1 MTFLPV
7 AGREL
12 LVASHSPWLPRLR
25 ILSSLGAAILSG
37 FFLLT
42 APLSNSG
49 MGGSALFSTLSTLAF
64 AGVFLSGVA
73 LTSDSISSERRA
85 GTLGFLFLTELS
97 GLDILAGKLASA
109 WIRSS
114 TILVSLVPF
123 LALGLFLGGVT
134 GIDMIRMVL
143 SLINLLWISLVLGIC
158 VSTRCTKSGT
168 AVLLTFLGLAVLCL
182 GFPILAELSAK
193 APSPW
198 NRADWLDQLSPAA
211 AWWTARSPIVAGI
224 PDPFWRTL
232 LISHACGWALFLGAA
247 FTLPRSL
254 DSSGTRRWLPARLA
268 SRPRPSSRR
277 SGASRS
283 FDPENPIVLLC
294 RPGRWFSLFVTLTG
308 FVPPAILLIVAI
320 VDRSQTQPETVVVVG
335 VYLLTFAGLILKVL
349 YAWHCCEAFTGLRE
363 FRIEPILGTGLPER
377 SIPDGVFGAG
387 RRVFLPASLALGVAA
402 VGACLLVIISGKDWQ
417 ILWAM
422 GFTFYSLLVFALDF
436 QTIGWMSAR
445 ASLMKP
451 GVMSPFS
458 RTVLLVLGIRM
469 FLFCVPDLLVT
480 FVLFIWSRDRFLPWL
495 RTHSQNGAGALQA
508 TR

>member
-1 MTFLPV
+1 MTFFPV

-12 LVASHSPWLPRLR
+12 LVASHSPWLARLR

-37 FFLLT
+37 FFVLT

-49 MGGSALFSTLSTLAF
+49 MGGSALFSTLSTIAF

-114 TILVSLVPF
+114 TILISLLPF
-123 LALGLFLGGVT
+123 LALGFFMGGVT
-134 GIDMIRMVL
+134 GGDMFRMVL
-143 SLINLLWISLVLGIC
+143 SLINLLWFSLVFGIC

-168 AVLLTFLGLAVLCL
+168 AILLTVLGLMVVNV
-182 GFPILAELSAK
+182 GFPVLAGISTQAPWPWDRAK
-193 APSPW
+193 
-198 NRADWLDQLSPAA
+198 WLNELSPAV
-211 AWWTARSPIVAGI
+211 AWGLARAPITAGY

-232 LISHACGWALFLGAA
+232 LISHAFGWALFLGAA

-254 DSSGTRRWLPARLA
+254 DSTGARRWLPARLT
-268 SRPRPSSRR
+268 SRPRRQGS
-277 SGASRS
+277 SRS
-283 FDPENPIVLLC
+283 FDTDNPVILLC
-294 RPGRWFSLFVTLTG
+294 RPHRWFSLLVTLTG
-308 FVPPAILLIVAI
+308 FVPPALLLIVAI
-320 VDRSQTQPETVVVVG
+320 ADRSRSQSETVAMVG

-363 FRIEPILGTGLPER
+363 FGIEPILGTGLPER
-377 SIPDGVFGAG
+377 SIPDGVFRAG
-387 RRVFLPASLALGVAA
+387 RRIFLPASLALGVGA
-402 VGACLLVIISGKDWQ
+402 VGACLLVIVSGKEDLQ
-417 ILWAM
+417 IIWAM
-422 GFTFYSLLVFALDF
+422 GFTLYSILLFALDF

-445 ASLMKP
+445 SSLMKP

-458 RTVLLVLGIRM
+458 RTVLFVLGIRM

-508 TR
+508 SR